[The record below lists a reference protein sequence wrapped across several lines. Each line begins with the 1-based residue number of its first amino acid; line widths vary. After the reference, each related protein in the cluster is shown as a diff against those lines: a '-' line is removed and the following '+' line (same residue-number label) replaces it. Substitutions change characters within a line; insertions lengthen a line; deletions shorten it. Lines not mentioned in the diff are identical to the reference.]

1 MKLVKK
7 CSHATNGWSC
17 NTKKNQETG
26 LYEPCVFSEWT
37 AWEKQCKGKNRKE
50 TIKFLQDTIMSL
62 GLKMGQCRKRI
73 EKTWCNHKKTEIEI
87 KEIKQQ
93 VQKEIDRINSEI
105 KSLLRSS
112 HHSKNHLIKLS
123 SSPNNS

>member
-1 MKLVKK
+1 MKLIEK
-7 CSHATNGWSC
+7 CSHTTNGGSC

-37 AWEKQCKGKNRKE
+37 AWKRECEGKSKKE

-62 GLKMGQCRKRI
+62 GLKMCQCRKRI
-73 EKTWCNHKKTEIEI
+73 EKTWCNHKKTEVEI
-87 KEIKQQ
+87 KNIKRQ
-93 VQKEIDRINSEI
+93 VQKEINEINSEI

-112 HHSKNHLIKLS
+112 RYSKNHLIKL
-123 SSPNNS
+123 